1 MHRDYRLF
9 LDDILESVAKIR
21 EYICDLDYDA
31 K

>member
-9 LDDILESVAKIR
+9 LDDILEPVAKIR